1 LTSQTHNQFSLVFQN
16 FSIANFL
23 SRNWCLSRLAFV
35 LILGFQISAVAQTQ
49 SGLSNVKTI
58 RDSSSETVVN
68 HSAPSQGAVLIQ
80 LGTPP
85 SNNSPIPISRLF
97 WFVGKIALV
106 VVGGLVGFILI
117 LNLLGYLFRK
127 ATDLTSGSSQK
138 KILTILFVG
147 VFGLVFLLPRS
158 QSLVVK
164 SWNQQIN
171 GITEASF
178 FGERLFGEPQNKY
191 RIDPQGTLVELK
203 LRSHN
208 VKDIS
213 ELKGLFD
220 LTSLRKLE
228 IAGQQFAGTIDFS
241 TFTELE
247 EIKLHNTGITSVTGL
262 QHLRNLKTVDLEG
275 SSVETLD
282 DLGATKGLVLS
293 RTRITDLSKLSA
305 PSLET
310 LSIEG
315 TDLAT
320 ISGFESLSG
329 IKLLLLRYSRN
340 VDLDRIADMPGL
352 AAVAL
357 DHTDVRDLSPLR
369 RCQSLQLIS
378 FVDTKVSD
386 LSGLNGLHLL
396 FVGTDNPIIKSEDLR
411 QQFGAAVIRAR
422 ADVIVHSWLPEKA
435 KSIAKRVDA
444 VLLFVLLLCVVP
456 LPYRWQNRYLTKLR
470 RVILLMIPG
479 AFGVLVLWFLSKIDV
494 PFGDQPR
501 GPFFVFLEQLA
512 WLFAGVWLLLFPA
525 LLLARD
531 SRIIKRRLWS
541 VPCFFLSRRLPF
553 IALVGT
559 VLAVVG
565 YAISASSW
573 RGGAGA
579 VILFLVGVLCCLWAL
594 LLSLVLFGGF
604 MARRDMSGMQLSR
617 SVKMLFLI
625 PIGMIVLLVCAGG
638 NIFINLDKLADDA
651 SSTIFLY
658 FLAIPT
664 LVALSQLIGL
674 VIDTVRWQRDRR
686 KLQAIFSGAS
696 TGTGSIVEVSLRQ
709 GVVMR
714 RPIAVVFRLLTGAI
728 FSFVKDLVSE
738 SEQSSSG
745 EEPDVATAQ
754 NPAQLHKLTVTPD
767 ALHTLKGLIVIMQQ
781 RDLEH
786 AGDWELQ
793 EIGRLLREVY
803 TNTYAPIWLTGD
815 SFGHLAQEN
824 ESLKKKFEVIQSFTP
839 FVSAVESFSAPD
851 NTVYDSHPP
860 ETIVDCIRANGLVSD
875 EVLTEYRL
883 GFVLNQAFTPVAIV
897 LRSVFGQASI
907 PDRLDALV
915 KAVEIAVATFVL
927 LAIAD
932 HKSKH
937 RDASIEENRR
947 IDRIIDSTFSSGLTF
962 KDWTGLFDLFC
973 KKKSTSL
980 TTDLADQMA
989 TGVQLH
995 AGLLREMVA
1004 VIGGTPAMN
1013 QVAPNITSRR
1023 QLLPLLN
1030 AFRNVV
1036 TAHGSISQ
1044 VENSELYVSLL
1055 LTVLDFLSALPWD
1068 RVSIQV
1074 SDGNGAAT
1082 VYRGCVPY
1090 EQYTQDRF
1098 GAGTCH
1104 ATYAAASIV
1113 APKCRQTTT
1122 TFDISEYFRPLPG
1135 SKHIAFYTGD
1145 GVFLEPVFGALTTQ
1159 SASVAA

>member
-1 LTSQTHNQFSLVFQN
+1 MI
-16 FSIANFL
+16 IAG
-23 SRNWCLSRLAFV
+23 
-35 LILGFQISAVAQTQ
+35 LI
-49 SGLSNVKTI
+49 GL
-58 RDSSSETVVN
+58 
-68 HSAPSQGAVLIQ
+68 
-80 LGTPP
+80 
-85 SNNSPIPISRLF
+85 
-97 WFVGKIALV
+97 
-106 VVGGLVGFILI
+106 ILI

-127 ATDLTSGSSQK
+127 GKDLTTGSSQK
-138 KILTILFVG
+138 KVVTILFVG
-147 VFGLVFLLPRS
+147 IFGLVFLLPRS

-171 GITEASF
+171 GITEANF
-178 FGERLFGEPQNKY
+178 FRERLFGEPQNKY
-191 RIDPQGTLVELK
+191 RIDPQGTLVELT

-208 VKDIS
+208 LKDIR
-213 ELKGLFD
+213 ELKGFFD

-228 IAGQQFAGTIDFS
+228 ISGQQFAGTIDFG

-247 EIKLHNTGITSVTGL
+247 EIRLHNTGITSVTGL

-275 SSVETLD
+275 SSVERLG
-282 DLGATKGLVLS
+282 DLGTTKGLILS

-315 TDLAT
+315 TDLAN
-320 ISGFESLSG
+320 ISGFDSLSG
-329 IKLLLLRYSRN
+329 IKLLLLRYSKN
-340 VDLDRIADMPGL
+340 VNLDSIADMPGL
-352 AAVAL
+352 TAVSL

-378 FVDTKVSD
+378 FVDTKVSN
-386 LSGLNGLHLL
+386 LSGLKGLHL
-396 FVGTDNPIIKSEDLR
+396 FYVGTDNPNFKSEDLK
-411 QQFGAAVIRAR
+411 QQFGEDVIRGR
-422 ADVIVHSWLPEKA
+422 ADIMVQTWIPEKV
-435 KSIAKRVDA
+435 KKIAKRVGA
-444 VLLFVLLLCVVP
+444 GLLFVLLLCVVP
-456 LPYRWQNRYLTKLR
+456 LPYRWQNRHLNKLR

-479 AFGVLVLWFLSKIDV
+479 AFGVLVLWFLSKIDI
-494 PFGDQPR
+494 PFGDQSR
-501 GPFFVFLEQLA
+501 GPFFIFLEQLA

-531 SRIIKRRLWS
+531 SRIIKRHLWS
-541 VPCFFLSRRLPF
+541 VPCFFFSRRLPF

-559 VLAVVG
+559 VFAIVG
-565 YAISASSW
+565 YAISVSSW
-573 RGGAGA
+573 RGAGGA
-579 VILFLVGVLCCLWAL
+579 VILFCVGVLCCLWAL
-594 LLSLVLFGGF
+594 LLSLAFFGGF
-604 MARRDMSGMQLSR
+604 MARRDMSGKQLSR
-617 SVKMLFLI
+617 SVKMLLLI
-625 PIGMIVLLVCAGG
+625 PVGMIVLMVCAAG
-638 NIFINLDKLADDA
+638 NIFLNLDKLADDA
-651 SSTIFLY
+651 SSTVFLY

-686 KLQAIFSGAS
+686 KLQAIFNGAS
-696 TGTGSIVEVSLRQ
+696 IGTESIVEVSLRQ

-714 RPIAVVFRLLTGAI
+714 RPIAIVFRLLTGAI

-745 EEPDVATAQ
+745 EEPDVVTAQ
-754 NPAQLHKLTVTPD
+754 NPAQLYQLTVTPD
-767 ALHTLKGLIVIMQQ
+767 TLHPLKGLIVIMQQ
-781 RDLEH
+781 RDLER

-815 SFGHLAQEN
+815 SFGHLSQEN
-824 ESLKKKFEVIQSFTP
+824 DSLKKKFEVIQSFTP

-860 ETIVDCIRANGLVSD
+860 ETIVDCIRGNALVAD

-897 LRSVFGQASI
+897 LRTVFGQASI

-927 LAIAD
+927 LAIAE
-932 HKSKH
+932 HKSQH
-937 RDASIEENRR
+937 RDSSIEENRR
-947 IDRIIDSTFSSGLTF
+947 IDRIVDSTFSNGLTF

-989 TGVQLH
+989 TDVQVD
-995 AGLLREMVA
+995 AALLREMVA
-1004 VIGGTPAMN
+1004 VIGGSSAVT
-1013 QVAPNITSRR
+1013 QVSSNITSRR

-1044 VENSELYVSLL
+1044 VEDSDLYVSLL

-1068 RVSIQV
+1068 GLSLQV
-1074 SDGNGAAT
+1074 SDGKDGAT

-1090 EQYTQDRF
+1090 EQYTQDKF
-1098 GAGTCH
+1098 SAGTCH
-1104 ATYAAASIV
+1104 ATYTAASVI
-1113 APKCRQTTT
+1113 APKRRQTTT
-1122 TFDISEYFRPLPG
+1122 TFNISEYFRPLPG

-1145 GVFLEPVFGALTTQ
+1145 GVFLEPVFGILTTQ
-1159 SASVAA
+1159 PASVAA